1 MHTREEFSRINL
13 INCAFLFITLLSEK
27 TFIFQGKAKV
37 PQGWATIGNDVKA
50 QIDDSIHKLRTGP
63 GKVLMIQYVN
73 LLVKSTYLASW
84 SICIFYLCF

>member
-1 MHTREEFSRINL
+1 MPFY
-13 INCAFLFITLLSEK
+13 LLHYCQKK

-73 LLVKSTYLASW
+73 LLVKSIYLASW